1 MSAEGLEQ
9 LRREYEGKG
18 LDVADLD
25 ADPVAQFRHWFTE
38 VRSAG
43 YYEPN
48 AMVLA
53 TVDDAGWPS
62 CRTVLLKG
70 FDHRGFSF
78 FTNYTSAKGR
88 ELEARARAAL
98 TFSWPE
104 VRRQV
109 RVLGTVRRVDEAESD
124 AYFATRPRGSQLG
137 AWASNQSEVVASR
150 EVLDRRYEELDREFA
165 GRDVPRPAHW
175 GGYRVRPLVVELWQG
190 RANRLHDRLR
200 YTLEDETTWRIERI
214 AP

>member
-9 LRREYEGKG
+9 LRREYEGRG
-18 LDVADLD
+18 LDVRDV
-25 ADPVAQFRHWFTE
+25 DPDPIEQFREWFSE
-38 VRSAG
+38 VRAAG

-53 TVDDAGWPS
+53 TVDPDGWPS
-62 CRTVLLKG
+62 SRTVLLKG
-70 FDHRGFSF
+70 FDRRGFSF

-88 ELEARARAAL
+88 ELEASRRAAL
-98 TFSWPE
+98 TFSWAE

-109 RVLGTVRRVDEAESD
+109 RVLGTVTRVDEAESD

-150 EVLDRRYEELDREFA
+150 DVLDRRYAELEHHFA
-165 GRDVPRPAHW
+165 GRVIPRPPHW

-190 RANRLHDRLR
+190 RENRLHDRLR
-200 YTLEDETTWRIERI
+200 YTLEEPGWRIERV